1 VALTGEQLRVKR
13 VQAGITGAVVCMRA
27 RISRSKLS
35 EIERGL
41 TKPTDEV
48 LKRLEA
54 TLADLIRAKKRLAAV
69 AEQEGWPV
77 PIRGNS
83 EP

>member
-1 VALTGEQLRVKR
+1 MALTGEQLRVKR
-13 VQAGITGAVVCMRA
+13 VQAGIAGAVVCVRA
-27 RISRSKLS
+27 GISRSKLS

-41 TKPTDEV
+41 AKPSNEV
-48 LKRLEA
+48 LKHLEA
-54 TLADLIRAKKRLAAV
+54 TVADLIRAKKRLAAV

-77 PIRGNS
+77 PIRGSS